1 MHSELIIFLDKNPDY
16 WIFLREKPYW
26 HRILSIDN
34 SKIKEFIEDYKTT
47 RRKRFIDKVEDTSNL
62 LTLVQAMMEE

>member
-1 MHSELIIFLDKNPDY
+1 MRSDVIVVLDKNPDY
-16 WIFLREKPYW
+16 WKFLREKPYY
-26 HRILSIDN
+26 HRILSIDG
-34 SKIKEFIEDYKTT
+34 SRIKDFLEDYKAT